1 MNVLVTGG
9 AGYIGSTLC
18 EYLLNA
24 GHKVTVLDSFLYS
37 QDSLNLYYHN
47 KNFEVVSLDVRDPEI
62 KKYVKKNDIIIPLAA
77 LVGASLCDY
86 KKDETIQVN
95 FESIKTIVDNLS
107 KDQIILYPT
116 TNSGYGIGQGDKY
129 CTEDTPLNPISLYG
143 KTKIRAEE
151 YVEKHQNSTRFR
163 LATVFGCSPR
173 MRLDLLVNDFVFKS
187 VKDKYIVL
195 FESNFKRNYIHV
207 RDVCR
212 AFKMAIDSFDKFKGE
227 TFNVGLSTANLSKLE
242 LCQKIKQYNNNF
254 EISLNEFGKDVDK
267 RDYIVSNQKIENR
280 GFKAEFSLDHGI
292 IELIKLFKFLIPN
305 NSMRNF

>member
-47 KNFEVVSLDVRDPEI
+47 KNFEVVRLDVRDPEI

-116 TNSGYGIGQGDKY
+116 TNSGYGIGKGDKY

-151 YVEKHQNSTRFR
+151 YVEKHQNSARFR

-212 AFKMAIDSFDKFKGE
+212 VFMMAIDSFDKFQNE

-242 LCQKIKQYNNNF
+242 LCQKIKQHNNNF

-267 RDYIVSNQKIENR
+267 RDYIVSNQKIENK
-280 GFKAEFSLDHGI
+280 GFKAEFSLDDGI

>member
-1 MNVLVTGG
+1 MNILVTGG

-62 KKYVKKNDIIIPLAA
+62 KKYVKRNDIIIPLAA

>member
-47 KNFEVVSLDVRDPEI
+47 KNFEVVSLDVRDSEI

-116 TNSGYGIGQGDKY
+116 TNSGYGIGKGDKY

-151 YVEKHQNSTRFR
+151 YVEKHQNSARFR

-195 FESNFKRNYIHV
+195 FEPNFKRNYIHV

-212 AFKMAIDSFDKFKGE
+212 VFMMAIDSFDKFQNE

-242 LCQKIKQYNNNF
+242 LCQKIKQHNNNF

-267 RDYIVSNQKIENR
+267 RDYIVSNQKIENK

>member
-47 KNFEVVSLDVRDPEI
+47 KNFEVVSLDVRDSEI

-95 FESIKTIVDNLS
+95 FESIKTIIDNLS

-116 TNSGYGIGQGDKY
+116 TNSGYGIGKGDKY

-151 YVEKHQNSTRFR
+151 YVEKHQNSARFR

-212 AFKMAIDSFDKFKGE
+212 VFMMAIDSFDKFQNE

-242 LCQKIKQYNNNF
+242 LCQKIKQHNNNF
-254 EISLNEFGKDVDK
+254 EISLSEFGKDVDK
-267 RDYIVSNQKIENR
+267 RDYIVSNQKIENK
-280 GFKAEFSLDHGI
+280 GFKAEFSLDDGI

>member
-37 QDSLNLYYHN
+37 QESLNLYYHN

-116 TNSGYGIGQGDKY
+116 TNSGYGIGKGDKY

-151 YVEKHQNSTRFR
+151 YVEKHQNSARFR

-212 AFKMAIDSFDKFKGE
+212 VFMMAIDSFDKFQNE

-242 LCQKIKQYNNNF
+242 LCQKIKQHNNNF

-267 RDYIVSNQKIENR
+267 RDYIVSNQKIENK